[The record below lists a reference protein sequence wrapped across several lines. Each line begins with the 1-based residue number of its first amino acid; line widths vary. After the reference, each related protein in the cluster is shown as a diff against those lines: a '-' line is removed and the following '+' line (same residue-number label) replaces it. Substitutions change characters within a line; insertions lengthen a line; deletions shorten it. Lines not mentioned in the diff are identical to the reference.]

1 MSLFESV
8 FNESPIGTYLLS
20 PTPEST
26 ILAVND
32 SFLRTISRT
41 REEVVGFDLFDVFR
55 EDTDDPNDTGIAALR
70 ASLKRV
76 RETGEP
82 HSLPAQRF
90 PIRMT
95 APDGHAWY
103 EERYWS
109 AVNTPVFDESGKLV
123 CILHNTIDITKQ
135 VHAEAALRK
144 SEAKYRRLFES
155 PIEGLCI
162 VEVLFA
168 PDGTPSDIRFRD
180 VNPIFEEQTGLHDV
194 VGKTMREVT
203 PDIEQHWFDI
213 YGAVART
220 GEPVRFVNE
229 TKALGRWFDVY
240 ACRSDEHNPNMVAV
254 LFRDVTDQKKAE
266 EELRKSEQLAREAA
280 RAAEDERHRLDA
292 VLEATP
298 VALFVADMHGG
309 LIRENLANRRLWGE
323 PHPNVTG
330 VAEYQEWKGWWADGS
345 PRHGKRLAAEEWTMA
360 RVLKGEEDTRDII
373 EIETFDDPPVRRTII
388 NSGAQIRDRDGTIV
402 GGVIAQMDITD
413 RIRTEKSLRET
424 AARLQ
429 FTLESAQIGDW
440 DLDLATGK
448 AHQSVRHAR
457 CFGYAVP
464 DPDWGFEKFIAHVH
478 PDDRPMI
485 KAKVDAAVSCIKD
498 LHFECRVIWP
508 DGSLHWIVIHGSA
521 HGVDGKATR
530 LAGIS
535 YDITDRKL
543 AEEKA
548 RHASLHD
555 PLTGLPNRAML
566 FEYASHL
573 LSHNR
578 RTRQFTA
585 VLFMDL
591 DRFKPIND
599 THGHDMGDALLK
611 EVAKRLSASIRA
623 EDVVIRLGGDEFVIL
638 LQNVKNASYA
648 ADVTRHIVERIN
660 EPFHIGD
667 LTLSVSTSVGISVFP
682 GDGQDIDT
690 LMSHADMAMYQAK
703 QAGRNNFQFYSP
715 EFAAG
720 TKLQLAIEQQLRTA
734 LNTGA
739 FHLYYQPVVNVET
752 GELVSVE
759 ALLRWRNDDIG
770 PERFVP
776 VAEATGII
784 NPIGR
789 WILEEASRQHKVW
802 KERGMPAIPI
812 AVNVSVVE
820 FRDKNFVDRF
830 NRTIGEHG
838 INADALQLEVTETAM
853 MDDIDYAVTV
863 LSQLKNLGVK
873 VLLDDFGTGH
883 SSLAYLA
890 RLPLN
895 KIKIDKSFI
904 SRLENDVASRAITD
918 AMIALGRTLDLE
930 IVAEGVESAK
940 VLEYISAHGCKQAQG
955 FYLGRPMN
963 GDSFESWYW
972 EQGKKL
978 SDFVP
983 PSVRHH

>member
-1 MSLFESV
+1 M
-8 FNESPIGTYLLS
+8 LS
-20 PTPEST
+20 PTPEFI
-26 ILAVND
+26 ILALND
-32 SFLRTISRT
+32 SFLRTVSRS
-41 REEVVGFDLFDVFR
+41 REDMEGFGLFDVFR

-70 ASLKRV
+70 ASLMKV
-76 RETGEP
+76 LKSGKP
-82 HSLPAQRF
+82 HALPAQRF
-90 PIRMT
+90 PIRMST
-95 APDGHAWY
+95 PDGRSWY

-109 AVNTPVFDESGKLV
+109 VVNTPIHDAHRQLV
-123 CILHNTIDITKQ
+123 CILHTTIDITKQ
-135 VHAEAALRK
+135 IHAEAALRK

-168 PDGTPSDIRFRD
+168 PDGSPVDMLFRD
-180 VNPIFEEQTGLHDV
+180 VNPTFEEQTGLRGV
-194 VGKTMREVT
+194 VGKTMREVNQ
-203 PDIEQHWFDI
+203 DIEQHWFDM
-213 YGAVART
+213 YGAVAAT
-220 GEPVRFVNE
+220 GEPTRFVAE
-229 TKALGRWFDVY
+229 TQALGRWFDVY
-240 ACRSDEHNPNMVAV
+240 ACRSDEHNPNMVAI
-254 LFRDVTDQKKAE
+254 LFRDVTEQKKAE

-280 RAAEDERHRLDA
+280 RAAEEERQRLDA
-292 VLEATP
+292 VLDATP
-298 VALFVADMHGG
+298 VGLLVADMHGA
-309 LIRENLANRRLWGE
+309 LIRENRANKALWGE
-323 PHPNVTG
+323 RHPEAG
-330 VAEYQEWKGWWADGS
+330 SIGDYAEWKGWWADGS
-345 PRHGKRLAAEEWTMA
+345 PRHGKPLSAEEWTLA
-360 RVLKGEEDTRDII
+360 RVLKGEESPRDIL
-373 EIETFDDPPVRRTII
+373 EIESFDDPPVRRTII
-388 NSGAQIRDRDGTIV
+388 NSGAPIKGHDGAIV
-402 GGVIAQMDITD
+402 GAVVAQMDITD
-413 RIRTEKSLRET
+413 RIRTENSLRET

-440 DLDLATGK
+440 DVDLVTGT
-448 AHQSVRHAR
+448 AHQSDRHAR
-457 CFGYAVP
+457 CFGYATA
-464 DPDWGFEKFIAHVH
+464 DPGWGFDKFLAHVH
-478 PDDRPMI
+478 PDDRPLV
-485 KAKVDAAVSCIKD
+485 KAKIDAAVSNIKN

-508 DGSLHWIVIHGSA
+508 DESVHWIAVHGSPYEVNGA
-521 HGVDGKATR
+521 ATR
-530 LAGIS
+530 LAGIA
-535 YDITDRKL
+535 YEITDRKL

-566 FEYASHL
+566 FEYANHL

-578 RTRQFTA
+578 RTRQSTA

-599 THGHDMGDALLK
+599 MHGHEMGDLLLK
-611 EVAKRLSASIRA
+611 EVAKRLAQSIRA

-690 LMSHADMAMYQAK
+690 LISHADMAMYQAK
-703 QAGRNNFQFYSP
+703 QAGRNNYQFYSP

-720 TKLQLAIEQQLRTA
+720 TKLQLAIEQQLKSALRTR
-734 LNTGA
+734 A
-739 FHLYYQPVVNVET
+739 FHLCYQPVVNVDT
-752 GELVSVE
+752 GQLVSVE
-759 ALLRWRNDDIG
+759 ALLRWQNADIG
-770 PERFVP
+770 PDRFVP
-776 VAEATGII
+776 VAEASGII

-789 WILEEASRQHKVW
+789 WILEEASRQHKTW
-802 KERGMPAIPI
+802 KERGLPAIPI

-820 FRDKNFVDRF
+820 FRDKSFVKRF

-838 INADALQLEVTETAM
+838 IDANALQLEVTETAM

-863 LSQLKNLGVK
+863 LSQLKELGVK

-904 SRLENDVASRAITD
+904 SRLESDVASRAITD

-930 IVAEGVESAK
+930 IVAEGVESAGA
-940 VLEYISAHGCKQAQG
+940 LEYISTHGCKLAQG
-955 FYLGRPMN
+955 YYFGHPMS
-963 GDSFESWYW
+963 GEAFESWYW
-972 EQGKKL
+972 THGQALRGERSVSTRYL
-978 SDFVP
+978 S
-983 PSVRHH
+983 